1 MNKFKHYINFFVF
14 SAIILIIVFVL
25 TIILKQNFKD
35 AIIFSFSSFIISL
48 ISMAIYF
55 KCFHKYFV
63 FDESNFYLSNKEKEL
78 ELLKTTEKYRR
89 EFIGNVSHEL
99 KTPIFNIQGYVETLI
114 DGALYDKSVNKKYLS
129 RASKSIDRLIYII
142 RDLETISQLES
153 SELSLEISHWNLK
166 DLINDQIDQFEVQ
179 SRKKHIK
186 FIHDQK
192 STNIKVYADKGK
204 IAQVLAN
211 LMSNSIKYGKKHGST
226 RIAMH
231 QTKSSCSV
239 IVRDTGIGIPEKHLN
254 RLFDRFYRVDKS
266 RSREQGGTGLGLA
279 IVKHIIEAH
288 NQNIYVKSTVGRG
301 TEFLFTIQCSDCS
314 NTN

>member
-63 FDESNFYLSNKEKEL
+63 FDESNSYLSNKEKEL

-142 RDLETISQLES
+142 KDLETISQLES

-231 QTKSSCSV
+231 QTKDTCSV

-266 RSREQGGTGLGLA
+266 RSRDQGGTGLGLA